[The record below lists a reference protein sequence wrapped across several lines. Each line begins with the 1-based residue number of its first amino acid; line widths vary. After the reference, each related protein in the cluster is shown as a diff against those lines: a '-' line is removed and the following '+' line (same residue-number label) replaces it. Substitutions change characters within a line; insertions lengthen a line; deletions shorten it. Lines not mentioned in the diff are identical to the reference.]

1 MQRNSYETMLL
12 HRVHNSSKRIKL
24 NEAPLMGVEN
34 VGPVDD
40 RHHYDTETPEHGNE
54 IGTIKASLQCMKM
67 VRKRYKMS
75 GNLNKI
81 SENTSFMHKPI
92 FHRSI
97 YYSIVAFK

>member
-12 HRVHNSSKRIKL
+12 NRLHNSPTRIKL

-34 VGPVDD
+34 VGPVED
-40 RHHYDTETPEHGNE
+40 RHHYDTETPEHGSK
-54 IGTIKASLQCMKM
+54 IGIIEASLQCMKM

-81 SENTSFMHKPI
+81 SENTSFMHKQI
-92 FHRSI
+92 LHRSI
-97 YYSIVAFK
+97 YYSILAFK